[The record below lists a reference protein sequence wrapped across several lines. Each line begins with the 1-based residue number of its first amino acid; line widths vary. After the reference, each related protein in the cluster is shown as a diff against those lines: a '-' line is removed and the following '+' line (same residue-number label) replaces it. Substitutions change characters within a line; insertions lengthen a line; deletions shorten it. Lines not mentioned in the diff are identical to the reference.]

1 MKTQILPAARSR
13 VPKCHPNCYLK
24 KRALKRLGRSVV
36 LVGTAAFAV
45 TLLAAPK
52 PKGGGGSH
60 GTDILHYSVRKA
72 MVIVGAEANA
82 AGDVQAH
89 QNAQGNANNQQLDL
103 TVKGLAPSTSY
114 QLWAGLGGD
123 SNLTAVTLFTTD
135 TNGGAALK
143 YRNQGNG
150 HGKTPLP
157 DVLDPV
163 SNVSELDVFNA
174 STQAVLMADMTMPE
188 QLQYL
193 IKRDLSTNN
202 VAALLR
208 IQATSKKTQFSLIA
222 SGLGPTNIYYLLVN
236 GDIVQT
242 NIADAKGKLKITSL
256 SYSGNILDLR
266 ALVLWDVSSNVVV
279 STTLP

>member
-1 MKTQILPAARSR
+1 MKTQILLGAGSR
-13 VPKCHPNCYLK
+13 FPKFHPSCPK
-24 KRALKRLGRSVV
+24 QHALKRLVRSVV
-36 LVGTAAFAV
+36 LVGTVAFAV

-60 GTDILHYSVRKA
+60 GTDILHYAVRKA
-72 MVIVGAEANA
+72 MVIVGAESNA
-82 AGDVQAH
+82 VGSVQAH

-103 TVKGLAPSTSY
+103 TVKRLAPLTNY

-135 TNGGAALK
+135 TNGSAALK
-143 YRNQGNG
+143 YRSQGNG

-157 DVLDPV
+157 DALDPI

-202 VAALLR
+202 VSALLR
-208 IQATSKKTQFSLIA
+208 IQATTKKTKFSLTA
-222 SGLGPTNIYYLLVN
+222 SGLAPTNNYFLLVN
-236 GDIVQT
+236 GDVIQT
-242 NIADAKGKLKITSL
+242 NTADAKGKLKITTL
-256 SYSGNILDLR
+256 PFSGSILDVR
-266 ALVLWDVSSNVVV
+266 ALALWDVSSNVVV
-279 STTLP
+279 STSLP